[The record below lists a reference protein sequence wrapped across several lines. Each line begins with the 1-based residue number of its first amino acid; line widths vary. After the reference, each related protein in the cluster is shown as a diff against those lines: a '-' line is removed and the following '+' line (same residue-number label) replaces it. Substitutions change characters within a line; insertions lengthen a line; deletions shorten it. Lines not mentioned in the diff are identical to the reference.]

1 MRPNSKSDA
10 EFYRKVNQQ
19 LHSKDRMIK
28 SLQQRLT
35 EMQARVGGRAVDP
48 AGNEVEMELAELEAA
63 LMLTSPADPPSA
75 PAPVHPEHDS
85 AMAMMVGEVPLPAV
99 APHVP
104 SPLPEEPVATV
115 PKVTEAPVDRMAA
128 KIAAVRAHLTDA
140 SMDDAE
146 IMATALKL
154 LGWYLKRQAA
164 GMRVQLV
171 NEAGATTEVD
181 LIL

>member
-1 MRPNSKSDA
+1 MRPSSKTDA

-19 LHSKDRMIK
+19 LHSKDRMIR

-35 EMQARVGGRAVDP
+35 EMQAKVGSRAIDP

-63 LMLTSPADPPSA
+63 LMLTSPAEPPPA
-75 PAPVHPEHDS
+75 PAPIHPEHDS
-85 AMAMMVGEVPLPAV
+85 AIAMMGGELPLPSV

-104 SPLPEEPVATV
+104 SPLVEAPAAAV
-115 PKVTEAPVDRMAA
+115 PKVTEITPDRMAA
-128 KIAAVRAHLTDA
+128 RIAAVRQHLTDP

-146 IMATALKL
+146 IVATALKL
-154 LGWYLKRQAA
+154 LAWYLKRQAA
-164 GMRVQLV
+164 GSRVQLV
-171 NEAGATTEVD
+171 SEIGTTTEVD